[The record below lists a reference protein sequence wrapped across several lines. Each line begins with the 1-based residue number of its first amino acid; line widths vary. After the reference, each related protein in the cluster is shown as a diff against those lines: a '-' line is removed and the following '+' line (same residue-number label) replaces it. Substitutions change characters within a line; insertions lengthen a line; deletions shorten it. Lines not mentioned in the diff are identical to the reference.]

1 MHTVSRKSERLVN
14 LTIALLATK
23 RYLTKS
29 EILKSIEG
37 YEGSPE
43 TKERMFERDKDD
55 LRGLGIEI
63 EVGSFDPLF
72 EDEPGYRI
80 DPQSYRF
87 QLKDLDSNDIAIL
100 SLAAQAWRG
109 AALETSA
116 LSALMKLSSIGIAAD
131 LSELPSIAPQVTNSV
146 DEIELI
152 TNALA
157 SRTPISFSYR
167 NADLSISNRR
177 IHPYSTGSAHGFWYL
192 AGLDLDKQEVR
203 IFRLDRIVGNAQING
218 EQGSYLVP
226 DDFDLATLMG
236 AQAKKNKALIRVRR
250 DKAHSMRGASTIV
263 ESDAEWDLVEY
274 IYANEDQLISE
285 ALWYRGDLKIVEPHV
300 LRDRVISVVREI
312 GAHHA

>member
-1 MHTVSRKSERLVN
+1 MSRKSERLVN

-152 TNALA
+152 TNSLA

-177 IHPYSTGSAHGFWYL
+177 IHPYSTGSADGFWYL

-203 IFRLDRIVGNAQING
+203 IFRLDRIVGHAQING

-236 AQAKKNKALIRVRR
+236 TQAKKNKALIRVRR
-250 DKAHSMRGASTIV
+250 DKAHSMRSASTIV